1 MAKKVLSIVIGT
13 ENTKVCEISYKK
25 NKNKGIHVNKSISF
39 PTPENTIEDGF
50 IKDMDTFGEELKSQ
64 LRKGKLKSDKVIFSI
79 ASSKIANR
87 EVVIPP
93 VKESRIMDIIQ
104 TGATDYF
111 PIDIKE
117 YILSYII
124 LEKKLS
130 DRKDKKIRKKN
141 DKKAAKL
148 AKKLENKNK
157 KAASNNK
164 NPDYK
169 IHALNQ
175 SPQLVD
181 YPNKSSENN
190 FFIEEM
196 EEKAGI
202 QNDIKNKVK
211 KQIRL
216 SVYAAPSSL
225 VKNYYDFAN
234 LMNFTIVS
242 IDYSGNSSYQMIKRQ
257 ADYGINVFV
266 QLNEKDT
273 MISILQNNVLILQR
287 TVGYGIKELTDAVIE
302 HNFYKVKD
310 EKEAM
315 ELLKNENLL
324 TIQQESEVKPDSYLT
339 RGEAAATSEFIHT
352 TQDQTDMDN
361 QEEAEAKRY
370 IIDSLHLLTNSITRM
385 LDYYK
390 ANHKNAEFD
399 MIYLSGI
406 GIRVKGIDQFFS
418 QEIGIVNKKMEK
430 LVTVSASKKAELYR
444 TNPSEFM
451 TCVGTVIQSV
461 NFVPLE
467 LVKRKQRISSI
478 IGAAFMIAVSIT
490 GAFLLSYTSYL
501 DYQAA
506 KLENTSVVK
515 QLEAMP
521 ASTGIH
527 EEYEKI
533 QLELADLKTMDNLTK
548 SQNEKINEVIKELEN
563 KLISGTI
570 IHSMQFSETG
580 ITMSVTVADDNRGSN
595 AIVAKMLLQLKSI
608 EYFDQVDISGTS
620 ASQENGKTSVSFS
633 ISCTYSLD

>member
-1 MAKKVLSIVIGT
+1 
-13 ENTKVCEISYKK
+13 
-25 NKNKGIHVNKSISF
+25 
-39 PTPENTIEDGF
+39 
-50 IKDMDTFGEELKSQ
+50 
-64 LRKGKLKSDKVIFSI
+64 
-79 ASSKIANR
+79 
-87 EVVIPP
+87 
-93 VKESRIMDIIQ
+93 
-104 TGATDYF
+104 
-111 PIDIKE
+111 
-117 YILSYII
+117 
-124 LEKKLS
+124 
-130 DRKDKKIRKKN
+130 
-141 DKKAAKL
+141 
-148 AKKLENKNK
+148 
-157 KAASNNK
+157 
-164 NPDYK
+164 
-169 IHALNQ
+169 
-175 SPQLVD
+175 
-181 YPNKSSENN
+181 
-190 FFIEEM
+190 
-196 EEKAGI
+196 
-202 QNDIKNKVK
+202 
-211 KQIRL
+211 
-216 SVYAAPSSL
+216 
-225 VKNYYDFAN
+225 
-234 LMNFTIVS
+234 
-242 IDYSGNSSYQMIKRQ
+242 
-257 ADYGINVFV
+257 
-266 QLNEKDT
+266 
-273 MISILQNNVLILQR
+273 VLILQR

-324 TIQQESEVKPDSYLT
+324 TLQQEVEVKAASYWSQ
-339 RGEAAATSEFIHT
+339 GEAAATSEVIPT
-352 TQDQTDMDN
+352 TQDQTDQDN
-361 QEEAEAKRY
+361 QEEAEARRY

-390 ANHKNAEFD
+390 ANHKNAEID

-430 LVTVSASKKAELYR
+430 LVTVSARKKAELYR

-451 TCVGTVIQSV
+451 ACVGTVVQSV

-467 LVKRKQRISSI
+467 LIKRKQRISSI
-478 IGAAFMIAVSIT
+478 VGAAFMITVSIS

-506 KLENTSVVK
+506 KTENASVVK

-548 SQNEKINEVIKELEN
+548 SQNEKINEVIKELEK

-580 ITMSVTVADDNRGSN
+580 ITMSVTVADDNRGAN

-620 ASQENGKTSVSFS
+620 SSEENGKTSVSFS